1 MELPRQQIER
11 LVPSDYPPEQ
21 LVSPTQWE
29 LSFGLESELLRRSFL
44 WANAIVT
51 AGFQSMTPLEPGF
64 SHFSAGFVTA
74 SSEQLLGLD
83 FPNANGFAFG
93 ANVLIRGRELKSNLL
108 TLTVGDHRLPLVVN
122 YGNLEHHGGP
132 PHPVNGSGTCWVRN
146 NAKGEHSWT
155 SGILTCRHVINGLP
169 LWTPIDLEPSGD
181 HNLPTSATLADFDE
195 FTIDASI
202 LEVGE
207 SDWPDH
213 ISRMP
218 IQRPAAPG
226 QRVEFKDRNGSL
238 QTGSVLRVFYFPTY
252 AGNLFGQR
260 VIADC
265 YGTGGDSGSLLMMS
279 GSGLGVGIYMGTIP
293 DGQGGKEGMFQD
305 LAQVRDYFELELYL

>member
-1 MELPRQQIER
+1 MELRPQQIEW
-11 LVPSDYPPEQ
+11 LIPSDYPPEQ
-21 LVSPTQWE
+21 LVSSTQWE
-29 LSFGLESELLRRSFL
+29 LSLSLENELLRRSFL
-44 WANAIVT
+44 WANAIVS
-51 AGFQSMTPLEPGF
+51 AGFQSMAPVEPGL

-83 FPNANGFAFG
+83 FPSAAGFTFG
-93 ANVLIRGRELKSNLL
+93 AYVLIRGRELKSSLQ
-108 TLTVGDHRLPLVVN
+108 TLTVGDHRIPLVVN
-122 YGNLEHHGGP
+122 YGDFEHHGGP

-146 NAKGEHSWT
+146 NSKGVHTWT

-169 LWTPIDLEPSGD
+169 LWTPITLEPSGE

-207 SDWPDH
+207 SDWPNH
-213 ISRMP
+213 ILPMP

-226 QRVEFKDRNGSL
+226 QGVEFKDRNGSV

-265 YGTGGDSGSLLMMS
+265 YGTAGDSGSLLMVS
-279 GSGLGVGIYMGTIP
+279 GSRQGVGIYMGTIP
-293 DGQGGKEGMFQD
+293 DGQGGKEGIFQD
-305 LAQVRDYFELELYL
+305 LAQVQDYFELELYL